1 MYESLIKRSPAITE
15 DELTRYF
22 KVVSLGV
29 EGRPKRTYSP
39 KTGVTVG
46 RDGFGVPHIQGQTRE
61 ATMFAVGYVTAEDRL
76 FMMDVLRHL
85 GRARLSQFLGD
96 SERNREMDEAQLK
109 VFPTPRQI

>member
-1 MYESLIKRSPAITE
+1 
-15 DELTRYF
+15 
-22 KVVSLGV
+22 
-29 EGRPKRTYSP
+29 
-39 KTGVTVG
+39 
-46 RDGFGVPHIQGQTRE
+46 
-61 ATMFAVGYVTAEDRL
+61 MFAVGYVTAEDRL